1 MPAVSIGWKTMWAI
15 IDRISQLWRGVP
27 RLPLRFCGFGLVWLW
42 GCNLVVWLQKAV
54 EQGLYADG
62 FLTARVAQ
70 DVFVVAQILSFA
82 SGALLVRARPAYLA
96 KGVLVVVPHVLA
108 CGGVTLIV
116 LASDGLGIPAGVFIA
131 AAAVAGF
138 SYAWVFLLWAELL
151 GALPTNYVAIGY
163 IIAIATY
170 FATSVFSHYIDA
182 AFYRGIAIAL
192 PLCTL
197 ALLMLSYAW
206 VGRDRMPQ
214 RGVAATSFPWQML
227 PFIVLFAMVFDLSGG
242 FVPYNTVDVSVR
254 MGRLVPVLV
263 LLGFLLFQRA
273 RFDFSK
279 FYGFVVALMAIG
291 VFTAFF
297 ANSEAF
303 VPTVLTQAGAESY
316 SLLLFVVMGSYAFRL
331 RASAAWFYGV
341 VASFNLFVCFA
352 VDKLH
357 AFVPSLFT
365 SPLVLGALYCVAL
378 VVLAVLFNRSSVI
391 YAIQPQPADQRASRI
406 SAAVKAMGRDAKLSA
421 QESAVLRYA
430 LEGAS
435 TAHIAEELF
444 IAPGTVRVHMSNI
457 YRKVGVHTREE
468 LLARCLNDGEGALQN
483 ER

>member
-1 MPAVSIGWKTMWAI
+1 MWAL
-15 IDRISQLWRGVP
+15 IDSISRVWRGVP

-54 EQGLYADG
+54 ERGMYADG
-62 FLTARVAQ
+62 FLTAQLAQ
-70 DVFVVAQILSFA
+70 DAFVVAQILAFA
-82 SGALLVRARPAYLA
+82 SGALLVRARPTYLA
-96 KGVLVVVPHVLA
+96 KGPLVVVPHVLA
-108 CGGVTLIV
+108 CGAIAVIV
-116 LASDGLGIPAGVFIA
+116 LSLGTLDVSAGIFVA

-138 SYAWVFLLWAELL
+138 AYAWVFLLWAELL
-151 GALPTNYVAIGY
+151 GVLPTNYVAIGY
-163 IIAIATY
+163 IMAIATY
-170 FATSVFSHYIDA
+170 FVTSVFSHHIDVG
-182 AFYRGIAIAL
+182 FYRGIVVGL
-192 PLCTL
+192 PLGTL
-197 ALLMLSYAW
+197 ALLLLAYAW
-206 VGRDRMPQ
+206 AGRDRMPQ
-214 RGVAATSFPWQML
+214 QGVAATSFPWQML
-227 PFIVLFAMVFDLSGG
+227 PFIVLFATVFDLSGG

-297 ANSEAF
+297 AHGEAF

-341 VASFNLFVCFA
+341 VAAFNLFVCFA
-352 VDKLH
+352 VDKLRV
-357 AFVPSLFT
+357 FVPSLFT
-365 SPLVLGALYCVAL
+365 SPLVLGVLYCVAL

-406 SAAVKAMGRDAKLSA
+406 SEAVKNVGRDAKLSA

-468 LLARCLNDGEGALQN
+468 LLERCLADGEGTGQDN
-483 ER
+483 R